1 MFPPFDLEQLKK
13 ERAEK
18 SKLLD
23 LLTSGKMTTGG
34 SNGAPPVDT
43 TAKWIEHFQNDLAEL
58 DRFIARFEQEAAPFI
73 VSLARG
79 RFFHRAS

>member
-1 MFPPFDLEQLKK
+1 MFPPFGLEQLKK

-23 LLTSGKMTTGG
+23 LLSSGEMRTGG
-34 SNGAPPVDT
+34 SNAGPPVGT

-58 DRFIARFEQEAAPFI
+58 DKFIARIEQE
-73 VSLARG
+73 VSK
-79 RFFHRAS
+79 